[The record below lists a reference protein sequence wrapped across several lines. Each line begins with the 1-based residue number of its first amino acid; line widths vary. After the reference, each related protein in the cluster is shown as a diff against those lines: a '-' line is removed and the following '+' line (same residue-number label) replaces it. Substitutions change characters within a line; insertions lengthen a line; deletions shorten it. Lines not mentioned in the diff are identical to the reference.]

1 MDSQPNFKIQLAEN
15 LSLTEMERKWV
26 LFSKQTGDFFGL
38 NESAG
43 FFLKLL
49 LEHDFLKS
57 IALAQK
63 EFDVSETILQ
73 QDFLELIDD
82 LMKRKLIKKV
92 PL

>member
-1 MDSQPNFKIQLAEN
+1 MDSKPNFKICLAEN
-15 LSLTEMERKWV
+15 LSLTEMEGRLV

-43 FFLKLL
+43 FFLQLL
-49 LEHDFLKS
+49 LEHDFSQS

-63 EFDVSETILQ
+63 EFEVSETVLQ
-73 QDFLELIDD
+73 QDFLEMIDE
-82 LMKRKLIKKV
+82 LMKKKLIKKI

>member
-1 MDSQPNFKIQLAEN
+1 MDSTPNFRIQLAEN
-15 LSLTEMERKWV
+15 LSLTELEGKLV

-49 LEHDFLKS
+49 LEHDFLDS
-57 IALAQK
+57 IAHAQK
-63 EFDVSETILQ
+63 EFDVTETILQ
-73 QDFLELIDD
+73 QDLLELVDD
-82 LMKRKLIKKV
+82 LMKRKLIKKI